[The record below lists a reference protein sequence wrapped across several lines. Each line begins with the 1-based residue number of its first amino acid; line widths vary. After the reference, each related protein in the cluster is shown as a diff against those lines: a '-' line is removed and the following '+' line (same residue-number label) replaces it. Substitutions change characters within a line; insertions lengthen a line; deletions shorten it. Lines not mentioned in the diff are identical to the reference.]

1 MKQPVKIKYWWD
13 EVKLG
18 IRNVFRKN
26 SAKKIMAAATGLL
39 IVIFI
44 LALLYH
50 NWGLFVI
57 SVEPD
62 LQMEGFAIAE
72 TEDFE
77 SPRVKLFGDA
87 LEECNN
93 ITFNSIPED
102 VDNYEGEHNGE
113 NYVAYTFFLKNGG
126 QHNMDYRY
134 ELVIDEVSKG
144 VDEAAWIM
152 LFVNGEARIFA
163 KGREDKTP
171 ERMYNYTGYP
181 FLDKVG
187 KEKQVNML
195 SDSYKG
201 YITDKDL
208 EQYKYL
214 ESDGLYELATIPFE
228 SDKRV
233 VTGDR
238 EELEPGEIDKFTIVL
253 WLEGN
258 DPECVDAI
266 KGGVL
271 GLGMKFT
278 KTND

>member
-1 MKQPVKIKYWWD
+1 
-13 EVKLG
+13 
-18 IRNVFRKN
+18 
-26 SAKKIMAAATGLL
+26 MAAAAGLL
-39 IVIFI
+39 LVIFI

-62 LQMEGFAIAE
+62 LQMEGFAISE
-72 TEDFE
+72 TEEFE

-102 VDNYEGEHNGE
+102 IDNYEGEHNGE

-126 QHNMDYRY
+126 EHNMDYKY
-134 ELVIDEVSKG
+134 ELLIDEVSKG
-144 VDEAAWIM
+144 VDDAAWVM
-152 LFVNGEARIFA
+152 LFVNGEARVFA
-163 KGREDKTP
+163 KGRSDKTP
-171 ERMYNYTGYP
+171 ERIYNYTGYP
-181 FLDKVG
+181 FFDKVG
-187 KEKQVNML
+187 TTKQVNMI

-208 EQYKYL
+208 EQYKFI
-214 ESDGLYELATIPFE
+214 ERDGLYEFATIPFE
-228 SDKRV
+228 SKTRV
-233 VTGDR
+233 VSGER
-238 EELEPGEIDKFTIVL
+238 KELEPGEIDKFTIVL